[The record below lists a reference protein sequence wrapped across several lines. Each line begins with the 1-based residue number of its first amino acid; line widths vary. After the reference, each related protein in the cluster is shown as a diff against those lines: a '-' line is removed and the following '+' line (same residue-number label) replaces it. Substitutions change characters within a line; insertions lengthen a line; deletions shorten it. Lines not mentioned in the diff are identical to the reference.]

1 MSEGRGRPDFFDF
14 YRGVIEGRRRSDF
27 FLDCVLHFLSY
38 SQPGPSVKGF
48 CLN

>member
-27 FLDCVLHFLSY
+27 LASEARFLVGRRPVFLGGGA
-38 SQPGPSVKGF
+38 P
-48 CLN
+48 